1 MVQLSPNLISTEI
14 ELKGSILEDCWLDIS
29 NNINYQFNPFLATE
43 LCKLI
48 IFSELINYYKAF
60 PKVVW
65 INNL

>member
-29 NNINYQFNPFLATE
+29 NNINYQFNPFLVTE

-48 IFSELINYYKAF
+48 IF
-60 PKVVW
+60 
-65 INNL
+65 